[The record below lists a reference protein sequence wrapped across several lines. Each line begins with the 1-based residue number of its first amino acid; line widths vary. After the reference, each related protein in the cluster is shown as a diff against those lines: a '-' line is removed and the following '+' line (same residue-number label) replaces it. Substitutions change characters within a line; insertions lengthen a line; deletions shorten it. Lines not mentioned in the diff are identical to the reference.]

1 MPHFLFIFTLI
12 MDMLTT
18 FRNISFFQELSDEEI
33 NILVNMSTPKLLHKK
48 EKLIAPGQAFNYF
61 FHYF

>member
-1 MPHFLFIFTLI
+1 

-61 FHYF
+61 FIISNGLLRFFFYD